1 MKNYISANISYL
13 VHKSR
18 LGQDEFGQ
26 LFDLNKGLIGKY
38 INNIS
43 LPKIETLVK
52 ICDYFNI
59 SLDSLVRENLLEK
72 NEVSKIN
79 KIDEPIENYMIS
91 PRYVEMLEKQNK
103 LFETA
108 LQDKEKI
115 IHTLEEKLGLHEK
128 NRRA

>member
-1 MKNYISANISYL
+1 MKNYISKNISYL

-52 ICDYFNI
+52 ICDHFNI
-59 SLDSLVRENLLEK
+59 TLDSLVRENLLEK
-72 NEVSKIN
+72 NEVDKIN
-79 KIDEPIENYMIS
+79 KIDEPHENYIIS

-103 LFETA
+103 LFENA
-108 LQDKEKI
+108 LQDKDKI